1 MAGGCAVRIG
11 ERKQLVVLRPGAV
24 REARFARKLRMEDLA
39 RKAGV
44 GYGTVGR
51 ALAGVAIGRDLAVKV
66 SAALGVD
73 LAELVAADDER
84 RPASGYCDAAM
95 RHFQRLLMRG
105 AREAIESAYRET
117 EQEAGRRCWF
127 WPGPGK
133 IRDLCRFMTN
143 GIEALTEDKSTAVS
157 DGR

>member
-11 ERKQLVVLRPGAV
+11 ERKPLVALSPGAV
-24 REARFARKLRMEDLA
+24 RAARFARKLRMEDLA

-105 AREAIESAYRET
+105 AREAIEAAYRAT
-117 EQEAGRRCWF
+117 ADEAGRRCWF
-127 WPGPGK
+127 WPGPGPIK
-133 IRDLCRFMTN
+133 ARVKLVI
-143 GIEALTEDKSTAVS
+143 
-157 DGR
+157 DGVDVLSGKAFDGDDDEC